1 MHPPFSGLLSAVA
14 KAGGIT
20 EPDQLN
26 FDNPSSLIAGEDLLD
41 RIYRAVRDSSST
53 TGSNFLN
60 TTLLVTFD
68 EHGGTYDHVPPPA
81 AVPPDGSGPGQFGFN
96 FDRSGVRIPTV
107 AISAWIPERTVVTD
121 EYRSTSL
128 LSTMRERWDLG
139 APLTARDADARSF
152 AGVSSLTVPRPQE
165 NWPDVVARPVPV
177 LPPSAQSLD
186 AQLGLLGMSL
196 VQAVLGL
203 GAGLGAS
210 VPSLDPRAPLTGT
223 DALAL
228 AHDVLGDVF
237 PAMRS

>member
-1 MHPPFSGLLSAVA
+1 
-14 KAGGIT
+14 
-20 EPDQLN
+20 
-26 FDNPSSLIAGEDLLD
+26 
-41 RIYRAVRDSSST
+41 
-53 TGSNFLN
+53 
-60 TTLLVTFD
+60 
-68 EHGGTYDHVPPPA
+68 
-81 AVPPDGSGPGQFGFN
+81 
-96 FDRSGVRIPTV
+96 
-107 AISAWIPERTVVTD
+107 
-121 EYRSTSL
+121 
-128 LSTMRERWDLG
+128 MRERWDLG

-177 LPPSAQSLD
+177 LPPSAQSLET
-186 AQLGLLGMSL
+186 QLGLLGMSL